1 MVKIHF
7 WQDRENGS
15 ICMKV
20 KGHAGAAPKG
30 EDLICASATM
40 LVYTIA
46 QAMTFYEQQGY
57 LAEKPKIKIRE
68 GKASI
73 HVVPK
78 EEYRAETLHSFW
90 VAQCGAHV
98 LSKNYPDYVS
108 LNYLTA

>member
-7 WQDRENGS
+7 WQDNGS

-46 QAMTFYEQQGY
+46 QAMTFYEQQGF

-98 LSKNYPDYVS
+98 LAKNYPENAC
-108 LNYLTA
+108 LNYLT

>member
-7 WQDRENGS
+7 WQDKEKGS
-15 ICMKV
+15 ISMTV

-30 EDLICASATM
+30 EDLVCASATM

-46 QAMTFYEQQGY
+46 QAMTFYHEQGY
-57 LAEKPKIKIRE
+57 LKEKPKIKIRE
-68 GKASI
+68 GKSAI

-78 EEYRAETLHSFW
+78 EEYYAETLQSFW

-98 LSKNYPDYVS
+98 LSKNYPDHAA